1 MTKDTS
7 FEASRAR
14 GARVTLG
21 LAAALVPVSA
31 ATAAFVGNNV
41 FPVLVAAALFAGIG
55 GLGLLVG
62 GRLGRIAIAL
72 ALVGQPMAL
81 TAALTGH
88 PWQLDSHM
96 AFFAVLAMTM
106 LMSDEIAVLLA
117 AAAIAVHHVTLTVL
131 TPALIYPSAGLIVD
145 LERAAF
151 HGVVVIAEAAVLWWM
166 IRGRN
171 RMAQAQ
177 SAVVAGLRGGLEK
190 LAAGDL
196 DARIETPFDASYE
209 GLRHDFNSTCDTL
222 ADALGTVRR
231 NAEAVE
237 RDARS
242 LAEASEEL
250 NTRSEQQASTMEEIA
265 TAMGTIVE
273 GVRQA
278 AEAAGV
284 ADGLASDARAR
295 ASTSDDVVQGARAAM
310 GEIEASSSEIAQI
323 TSLINEIAFQTNLLA
338 LNANVEAARAGE
350 AGKGFAVV
358 AAEIRSLAQRSSEA
372 AERIEGLIAASGAH
386 VTSGSEMVERAAQ
399 ALAEISDAVSG
410 MGTRISQI
418 ALSTAEQSTGIDEIN
433 HSIREIDQL
442 TQDNSAMLERADG
455 AVRTLAAQAES
466 LRAVAAR
473 FRTGSGDAAD
483 THPAPADAAEEGP
496 RTGHLRLVAE

>member
-1 MTKDTS
+1 MTTDTS

-14 GARVTLG
+14 GARIALG
-21 LAAALVPVSA
+21 LAAAQVPLPA
-31 ATAAFVGNNV
+31 AAAAFAGNAV
-41 FPVLVAAALFAGIG
+41 FPVLVAAGLFAALG
-55 GLGLLVG
+55 GLGLLAG
-62 GRLGRIAIAL
+62 GRPGRITIAL

-96 AFFAVLAMTM
+96 VFFAVLAMT
-106 LMSDEIAVLLA
+106 LLLSDEIAVLLA
-117 AAAIAVHHVTLTVL
+117 AAAIAVHHVGLTVL
-131 TPALIYPSAGLIVD
+131 TPALIYPSAGLVVD
-145 LERAAF
+145 LERAAL
-151 HGVVVIAEAAVLWWM
+151 HGVVVIAEAAALWWV
-166 IRGRN
+166 IRDRN
-171 RMAQAQ
+171 RMALAQ
-177 SAVVAGLRGGLEK
+177 GQVVAGLRGGLEK

-196 DARIETPFDASYE
+196 DARIETPFDDSYE
-209 GLRHDFNSTCDTL
+209 RLRRDFNTTCDTL

-231 NAEAVE
+231 NAKVVE

-242 LAEASEEL
+242 LADVSQEL
-250 NTRSEQQASTMEEIA
+250 TTRSEQQASTMEEIA

-284 ADGLASDARAR
+284 ADGLASEARAR

-310 GEIEASSSEIAQI
+310 GEIESSSSEIAQI

-372 AERIEGLIAASGAH
+372 AERIEGLITASGTH
-386 VTSGSEMVERAAQ
+386 VKSGSEMVERAAQ
-399 ALAEISDAVSG
+399 ALAEISEAVSG
-410 MGTRISQI
+410 MGTRISHI
-418 ALSTAEQSTGIDEIN
+418 ASSTAEQSTGIDEIN

-442 TQDNSAMLERADG
+442 TQDNSAMLERADS
-455 AVRTLAAQAES
+455 AVRTLAGQAES
-466 LRAVAAR
+466 LSAVAAR
-473 FRTGSGDAAD
+473 FRTGAGDTAGEDPVQA
-483 THPAPADAAEEGP
+483 TPEETP
-496 RTGHLRLVAE
+496 RPGHLRLAAE